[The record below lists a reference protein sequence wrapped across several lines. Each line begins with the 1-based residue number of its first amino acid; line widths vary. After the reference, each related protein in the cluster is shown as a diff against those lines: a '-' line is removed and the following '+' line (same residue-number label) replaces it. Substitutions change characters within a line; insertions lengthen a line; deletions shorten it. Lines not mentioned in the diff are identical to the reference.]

1 MHKLLVIV
9 VDVLSYHYNAVGMGS
24 EFSDVV
30 DIPILYLHTRS
41 LTLVIIF
48 VSRVNAPK
56 CI

>member
-30 DIPILYLHTRS
+30 DIPILYLHTRT